1 MSKSLNPVGGHP
13 SIVHL
18 KGSMFYFTEDDS
30 SFFWGGGVIKIFV
43 NSFNKCMSSP
53 PMQYI

>member
-1 MSKSLNPVGGHP
+1 MSRSLIPVGGHP

-30 SFFWGGGVIKIFV
+30 SFFGGGSDKIFFV
-43 NSFNKCMSSP
+43 KSFNKCMSSP